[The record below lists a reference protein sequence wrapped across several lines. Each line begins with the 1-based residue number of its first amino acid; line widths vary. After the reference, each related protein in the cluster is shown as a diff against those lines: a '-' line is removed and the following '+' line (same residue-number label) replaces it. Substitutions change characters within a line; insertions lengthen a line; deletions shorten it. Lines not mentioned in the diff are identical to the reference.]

1 MLNTGTV
8 SVSQYRE
15 KTVGEIMR
23 PLETLSAVS
32 ARTTIGDAVYLLCH
46 NLASQGEAMPYLL
59 VFDHKKLVGLVG
71 AEQLLAAADPPG
83 LKNDWYRGW
92 NVTNWCEPDFLE
104 GIFAHRCLEAA
115 GKQVGD
121 VMQPLREGLKPGD
134 SLAKAVYSFL
144 RRKTDLLPVQKNGQV
159 VGVVRRLDVL
169 YEMGKLLGG

>member
-1 MLNTGTV
+1 MLNTGAV

-59 VFDHKKLVGLVG
+59 VFDQKKLVGLVG
-71 AEQLLAAADPPG
+71 AEQLLASADPPG

-92 NVTNWCEPDFLE
+92 NVTDWCEPDFLE
-104 GIFAHRCLEAA
+104 GIFTHRCLEAA

-169 YEMGKLLGG
+169 YEMGKLLVR